1 MNITIIT
8 ILNTSLINRIDSQS
22 INNIT
27 EDYQLISVSHGKRNA
42 TAISLVFTVHNHISI
57 IPSQFTFTS
66 SHDRKG
72 INLKILGQSHRRK
85 KKRYAAQTR

>member
-8 ILNTSLINRIDSQS
+8 MLNTSLINRIDSQS

-42 TAISLVFTVHNHISI
+42 TAISLVFTVHNHISLI
-57 IPSQFTFTS
+57 SLTF
-66 SHDRKG
+66 HVH
-72 INLKILGQSHRRK
+72 IL
-85 KKRYAAQTR
+85 T